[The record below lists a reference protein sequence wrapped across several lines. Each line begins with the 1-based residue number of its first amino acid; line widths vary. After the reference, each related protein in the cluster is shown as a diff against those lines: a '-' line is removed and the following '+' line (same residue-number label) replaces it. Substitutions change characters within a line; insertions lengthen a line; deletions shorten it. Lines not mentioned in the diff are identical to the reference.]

1 MKVGMLWLDVDPQ
14 QDLEVRLTRAATYYA
29 EKYGRRANL
38 CVVHPD
44 MVGDQDVRKV
54 GGLAVRVRKDV
65 LRDHV
70 WIGVEE
76 PAKAEC

>member
-1 MKVGMLWLDVDPQ
+1 MLWLDAEPE
-14 QDLEVRLTRAATYYA
+14 QDLAVRLTRAAAYYA

-44 MVGDQDVRKV
+44 MIGEQVVREV
-54 GGLAVRVRKDV
+54 GGLAVRTRKDV

-70 WIGVEE
+70 WIGVEDQVRGDD
-76 PAKAEC
+76 